1 MRNVVWLKLAAG
13 RNFMPNGKVVTAR
26 VASSK
31 SVLTHWKCAK
41 CGSFFS
47 IESSQSIDTLG
58 CLICRDTL
66 LDFCGSFDPF
76 SETTS
81 QDDSCSDYDS
91 GEW

>member
-1 MRNVVWLKLAAG
+1 MLK
-13 RNFMPNGKVVTAR
+13 GKVITAR
-26 VASSK
+26 VAASS

-47 IESSQSIDTLG
+47 IESSQSVGALG
-58 CLICRDTL
+58 CLVCQDTL

-81 QDDSCSDYDS
+81 QDDTCNDYDF